1 MLSSISAAAGR
12 LLISEPFMMDP
23 NFKRSVILLTE
34 YSEAGAMGF
43 ILNHASEYLLGDLM
57 PDLSYSEI
65 PVFIGGPVSGN
76 TLHFIHRCP
85 EKIEDGIE
93 IADGIFWGGDF
104 EAVKELIT
112 SYSLNADE
120 IRFFTGYSG
129 WTPQQLDNEIKE
141 DSWIVT
147 NQLNPD
153 TIFSPND
160 ENSLW
165 REVVIGLGNR
175 YAHIA
180 NFPENPSLN

>member
-1 MLSSISAAAGR
+1 
-12 LLISEPFMMDP
+12 
-23 NFKRSVILLTE
+23 
-34 YSEAGAMGF
+34 
-43 ILNHASEYLLGDLM
+43 M

-76 TLHFIHRCP
+76 TMHFIHRCP

-129 WTPQQLDNEIKE
+129 WTPQQLDNEIRE

-147 NQLNPD
+147 NHSNPD

-160 ENSLW
+160 KNSLW
-165 REVVIGLGNR
+165 REAVIGLGNR